1 MDLDPYFGQLLL
13 SVLVE
18 KQRLRYL
25 WKTTS
30 KEFKII
36 LSTQNNFIMTDH
48 VIYKLETFWVNKFF
62 LKLSKNTDPNRKC
75 SNFLKKCIL
84 ANLNKY
90 NIALSGFYS
99 KLRNWE

>member
-13 SVLVE
+13 PVLVE
-18 KQRLRYL
+18 KRRLRYL

-75 SNFLKKCIL
+75 SNFFLKVHFSQLKQI
-84 ANLNKY
+84 
-90 NIALSGFYS
+90 
-99 KLRNWE
+99 